1 VLVGTAPERVAD
13 MDCLNACPISRQ
25 PRLWRQTETSASPRK
40 FRFRFR
46 GLRRGLVVVMST
58 LFSLCVASLIA
69 AGLFAGAAF
78 AGKPVDQ
85 ASEHKKEVNERTVFV
100 TGSLIPQR
108 IKLKPIGTTTVS
120 PVRIIDRREIDATGR
135 RATRGVLIADPSVRV
150 IGH

>member
-1 VLVGTAPERVAD
+1 
-13 MDCLNACPISRQ
+13 M
-25 PRLWRQTETSASPRK
+25 
-40 FRFRFR
+40 FR
-46 GLRRGLVVVMST
+46 
-58 LFSLCVASLIA
+58 CVASLIA
-69 AGLFAGAAF
+69 TGLFAGAAL

-85 ASEHKKEVNERTVFV
+85 VSEHNKEVNERTVFV

-135 RATRGVLIADPSVRV
+135 RTTRGVLIADPSVRV